1 MDEVPPAPQP
11 PRANPLLALPPI
23 AAAAQQIW
31 QAGRRS
37 LQPRVDH
44 DALLRAAAGTAA
56 LAAVVQQAAAV
67 APPEQPAVV
76 EEDGMSS
83 SDASELPFDPMD
95 TSQMVLLDTDITTL
109 IVDVLVISLDIL
121 STFLDDLTTSI
132 LNTEIVNY
140 IITLLNSGFF

>member
-76 EEDGMSS
+76 EEDAMSS
-83 SDASELPFDPMD
+83 SDVSELPFDPMD

-121 STFLDDLTTSI
+121 RTFLDDLTTSI